1 MRPQRRVPSMRTAPL
16 RVRYGPAVYGMLSRL
31 NEGGADAP
39 CEGDISSVVN
49 MIVFN
54 AMNGA
59 RASLHDLVTCDEE
72 NASLNLWRRGVDDE
86 AACRGSSGWVNKQR
100 LGKQAAGQWA
110 RSIHWRSDQHDSCR
124 TGEPDPYNRPPHG
137 CMTRFRV
144 KRLMYSRITICSY
157 NRTVSIQV
165 AVCASFLLTG

>member
-1 MRPQRRVPSMRTAPL
+1 MRTAPL
-16 RVRYGPAVYGMLSRL
+16 RVRYGSAVYGMLSRL

-86 AACRGSSGWVNKQR
+86 AACRGSSGWVNK
-100 LGKQAAGQWA
+100 L
-110 RSIHWRSDQHDSCR
+110 
-124 TGEPDPYNRPPHG
+124 
-137 CMTRFRV
+137 RV
-144 KRLMYSRITICSY
+144 NGRK
-157 NRTVSIQV
+157 VSIGDLTNTIV
-165 AVCASFLLTG
+165 VEWVNLILTIGLLTAA